1 MSSTLYDLHNRI
13 ITDTGSTVAK
23 YDLLLH
29 LLRSG
34 KPIEDIPCEK
44 HDDVIKYH
52 ISNGSA
58 KKAKVWQDD
67 GKMIGP
73 PVESFHWNIPD
84 DYKNIELQNLF
95 ESLPDTYQDRLDA
108 ELDYIATHDMTLFFQ
123 ALIYIRDV
131 MLENDI
137 VWGLGRG
144 SSCAS
149 LVLYLLGIN
158 LVDPMKYDIPMGE
171 FYK

>member
-1 MSSTLYDLHNRI
+1 MSSTLYDLHDRI

-34 KPIEDIPCEK
+34 DPIEDIPFEK
-44 HDDVIKYH
+44 HDDAVRYH
-52 ISNGSA
+52 LANGSA

-67 GKMIGP
+67 GKMLGP
-73 PVESFHWNIPD
+73 PIETFNWNIPD
-84 DYKNIELQNLF
+84 EYTDIELKDLF
-95 ESLPDTYQDRLDA
+95 ESLPDKYQERLDA
-108 ELDYIATHDMTLFFQ
+108 ELEYISEHGMTLFFQ
-123 ALIYIRDV
+123 ALIFIRDV
-131 MLENDI
+131 MLENGI

-149 LVLYLLGIN
+149 LVLFLLGIN
-158 LVDPMKYDIPMGE
+158 LVDPLKYDIPMRE